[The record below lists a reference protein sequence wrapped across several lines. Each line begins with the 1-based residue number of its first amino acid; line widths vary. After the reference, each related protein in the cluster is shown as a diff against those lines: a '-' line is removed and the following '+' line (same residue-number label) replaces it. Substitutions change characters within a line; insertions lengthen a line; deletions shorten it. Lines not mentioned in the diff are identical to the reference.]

1 MAVSNRQPKKNE
13 KSERVGTMS
22 KANSLKKFATLVC
35 LSVATIAHTGENA
48 AAADS
53 DLQTILENGLVRIGV
68 QGANKPFSYRDADG
82 SLMGVEVDL
91 AKSIA
96 DTMGVKLELVVVT
109 SANRMEFLEQ
119 GKIDVLVGSMYDTAE
134 RRKAVGI
141 IEPGYWSTG
150 PTLMA
155 KKGVIKS
162 WEDIKGKPVCGKQGT
177 LYNKSAETQYG
188 AKIIAFTGNS
198 EAKEALRSQKCVA
211 FIYENASIQA
221 DLLSGE
227 WNDYE
232 MPVSI
237 MFDNPWGIAVP
248 LDQKDKLWGTFLSGV
263 AYRWQANGFLLELEE
278 KWKLNPTKWL
288 HDQHAKH
295 KWDDS
300 YLSR

>member
-1 MAVSNRQPKKNE
+1 MKY
-13 KSERVGTMS
+13 
-22 KANSLKKFATLVC
+22 LKHCAILTC
-35 LSVATIAHTGENA
+35 LSFAALAHSNDA
-48 AAADS
+48 AAAAERDF
-53 DLQTILENGLVRIGV
+53 QAVLEDGTVRIGV
-68 QGANKPFSYRDADG
+68 QGANKPFAFREADG
-82 SLMGVEVDL
+82 SLAGVEVDL

-96 DTMGVKLELVVVT
+96 DSMGVKLELVVVT

-134 RRKAVGI
+134 RRKAIGI

-155 KKGVIKS
+155 KKGLIKS
-162 WEDIKGKPVCGKQGT
+162 WDDIRGKPVCGKQGT
-177 LYNKSAETQYG
+177 LYNKSAETLYG

-227 WNDYE
+227 WNEFE

-237 MFDNPWGIAVP
+237 MFDNPWGMAVP

-263 AYRWQANGFLLELEE
+263 AYQWQAKGYLLELEK
-278 KWKLNPTKWL
+278 KWQLAPTKWL
-288 HDQHAKH
+288 EEQHAKH
-295 KWDDS
+295 EWDES
-300 YLSR
+300 YLTR